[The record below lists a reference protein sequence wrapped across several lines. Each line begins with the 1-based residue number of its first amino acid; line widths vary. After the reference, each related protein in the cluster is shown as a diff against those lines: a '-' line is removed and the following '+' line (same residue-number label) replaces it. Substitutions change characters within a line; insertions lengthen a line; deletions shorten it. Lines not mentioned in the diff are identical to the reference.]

1 MSTAVRRAIYGTMA
15 GDSTL
20 VALLSQSPGSG
31 FTKSIYHSIAPSG
44 AGFPYIVFQKQA
56 GTPTDTFG
64 RAGAFEND
72 VWMVKAVDR
81 ATSAD
86 GAEAIQARVA
96 VLLNDAAL
104 SISGATHLYLRR
116 ESDIEYPEVIDGV
129 RYVHAGSLFRL
140 VYE

>member
-1 MSTAVRRAIYGTMA
+1 MYGTMS

-20 VALLSQSPGSG
+20 VALLGTPADG
-31 FTKSIYHSIAPSG
+31 FAKAIYHSVAPSG
-44 AGFPYIVFQKQA
+44 AGFPYIIFQKQA

-64 RAGAFEND
+64 LPGAFEND

-86 GAEAIQARVA
+86 GAEAIQDRLR

-104 SISGATHLYLRR
+104 SISGASHLYLRR
-116 ESDIEYPEVIDGV
+116 ESDIEYPEVIDAV

-140 VYE
+140 VYS